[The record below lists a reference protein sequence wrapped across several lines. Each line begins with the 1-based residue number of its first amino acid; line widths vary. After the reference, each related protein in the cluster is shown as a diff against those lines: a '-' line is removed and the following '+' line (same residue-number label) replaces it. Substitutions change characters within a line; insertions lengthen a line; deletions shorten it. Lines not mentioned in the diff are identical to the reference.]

1 MNTRKHLRTGSDPR
15 SLPDYIALRDEMLKL
30 THPARPDVNWQSA
43 EMLCLRLFEH
53 NGVELQSAAWY
64 TLARMH
70 VAGLAG
76 MNEGLALIN
85 ALAAHQWSVMWPAS
99 VHARMEIVTGLNQ
112 RLQAVFRTQVRQSPD
127 DLAELYRAQQGLDEL
142 GETLGRHELRQ
153 TSQLAAL
160 GQQIK
165 QAITRLENMPRG
177 EQFAPDIVLP
187 AQAVTQ
193 FAEPLRPARERLVYI
208 VPHEPVVDVDVQPA
222 PGKVKRHSVWLFLS
236 GACTALLL
244 SSAVSW
250 GWHYLN
256 TPPTGLAQ
264 LNASLAPL
272 PGIVP
277 EDKRMALSQH
287 VGAKPHG
294 SEMLLKQ
301 TREQL
306 DWLATLAPGWQHQ
319 YARQLLSQAAFLLP
333 YNTVVEPM
341 TREWQQQAEAKALP
355 LPHLTNWQDGM
366 VKLQHLADQLNALDE
381 KRGKYMT
388 VSELKSQ
395 VFAITEAFR
404 MHLPTEERLRQLA
417 QAGDSGTQH
426 GALQLQTELHIRQL
440 LYRYSLIN
448 MHLGSPVT
456 GTSGKQ

>member
-1 MNTRKHLRTGSDPR
+1 MNTRKYLRTGSDPR
-15 SLPDYIALRDEMLKL
+15 SLPDYVALRDEMMKL
-30 THPARPDVNWQSA
+30 THPARPDVNWQTA

-53 NGVELQSAAWY
+53 NGVELQSATWY

-70 VAGLAG
+70 IAGLVG

-85 ALAAHQWSVMWPAS
+85 ALTAHQWSVMWPAS

-112 RLQAVFRTQVRQSPD
+112 RLQAVFRTQVYRSPD
-127 DLAELYRAQQGLDEL
+127 DLSELYRAQQELDEL
-142 GETLGRHELRQ
+142 SDTLGRHELRQ
-153 TSQLAAL
+153 TSQLAAFQ
-160 GQQIK
+160 QQIK

-177 EQFAPDIVLP
+177 CQSAQDIVLP

-208 VPHEPVVDVDVQPA
+208 VPHEPIVDVDALPA
-222 PGKVKRHSVWLFLS
+222 QGKVKHHNLWLFLS

-244 SSAVSW
+244 SSVVSW
-250 GWHYLN
+250 GWRYLN
-256 TPPTGLAQ
+256 TPPAGLAQ

-277 EDKRMALSQH
+277 EEQRVALSQY
-287 VGAKPHG
+287 VVAKPHG
-294 SEMLLKQ
+294 SEKLVKQ

-306 DWLATLAPGWQHQ
+306 GWLATLTPGWQHQ
-319 YARQLLSQAAFLLP
+319 YARQLLSQAELLLP
-333 YNTVVEPM
+333 YNTAVEPM
-341 TREWQQQAEAKALP
+341 IRDWQQQAEASAMP
-355 LPHLTNWQDGM
+355 LPQLTNWQDGM
-366 VKLQHLADQLNALDE
+366 VKLQRLADQLNALDE

-404 MHLPTEERLRQLA
+404 LHIPAEERLRQLT
-417 QAGDSGTQH
+417 QAGNTSTQP

-448 MHLGSPVT
+448 MQLESRVS